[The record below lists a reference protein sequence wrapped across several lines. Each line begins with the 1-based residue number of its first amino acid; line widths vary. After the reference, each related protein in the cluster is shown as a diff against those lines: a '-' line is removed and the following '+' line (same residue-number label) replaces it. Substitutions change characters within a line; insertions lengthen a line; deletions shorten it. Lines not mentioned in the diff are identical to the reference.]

1 MGRKRK
7 TEAQRRLER
16 FSELYRLGK
25 SKIGFTE
32 CRISEILGI
41 TRQCFNARRAEP
53 EKLKLGEFI
62 KLSKI
67 FDWSDEE
74 ILSII
79 RPNNK

>member
-25 SKIGFTE
+25 AKLGFNEDKIA
-32 CRISEILGI
+32 EILGT
-41 TRQCFNARRAEP
+41 TRRSFLGRRNNT
-53 EKLKLGEFI
+53 EKLKLGEFV
-62 KLSKI
+62 KLSYI
-67 FDWSDEE
+67 FAWSDDE

-79 RPNNK
+79 HPSNK